1 MSLHE
6 YPKKPGISRF
16 VAPWDTSGWY
26 FMAEHFAP
34 GCRIYS
40 NADITVTE
48 CPEILMG
55 CDYIVTYDSATDGFD
70 DKQEVDFFIEQ
81 TGEVYAALDADAPAD
96 FPTGFARTDLVVR
109 TDAGDTYRLFMRP
122 YARGAHVHLDAFSSP
137 GRHFFVAFR
146 PTETETK
153 KPLPEAK
160 RFSVAERHETRETCW
175 FVHDCFARANL
186 SGYDCR
192 GDVRVCAE
200 ADNPKRHYLRL
211 QSGAGISCAC
221 ETSGQDEL
229 SMALDVPAGTAALNF
244 AGVTVQLGSAQA
256 SINGQNVPD
265 IADKGYGV
273 KEGIPQ
279 LILAGASVDDVYVIV
294 LFSTFVGMMQGEGAS
309 ILKFV
314 NIPISI
320 FLGIAIGL
328 LIGVLLAYFFK
339 KMHIRDTSKV
349 LIILSISFLLVVM
362 EDKLLTPITFS
373 ALIAIMFI
381 GIGLQKKRETV
392 AKRLS
397 VKYGK
402 LWVAAEVFLF
412 VLVGA
417 TVNIG
422 YLGKVGVKA
431 LIVII
436 GALVF
441 RMFGV
446 FVCLLGTSLKR
457 KERLFTML
465 AYTPK
470 ATVQAAIGGIPL
482 ALGFTCGDLVL
493 TVAVLAI
500 VLTAPLGA
508 FAIDLSYKKL
518 LNR

>member
-1 MSLHE
+1 MLLSISLILILGMFMGWICQKIKLPSLLGMLITGIVLGP
-6 YPKKPGISRF
+6 YVLNLLDDSILGIS
-16 VAPWDTSGWY
+16 
-26 FMAEHFAP
+26 AELRKIAL
-34 GCRIYS
+34 I
-40 NADITVTE
+40 I
-48 CPEILMG
+48 IL
-55 CDYIVTYDSATDGFD
+55 T
-70 DKQEVDFFIEQ
+70 
-81 TGEVYAALDADAPAD
+81 
-96 FPTGFARTDLVVR
+96 R
-109 TDAGDTYRLFMRP
+109 AGL
-122 YARGAHVHLDAFSSP
+122 GL
-137 GRHFFVAFR
+137 
-146 PTETETK
+146 
-153 KPLPEAK
+153 
-160 RFSVAERHETRETCW
+160 
-175 FVHDCFARANL
+175 NL
-186 SGYDCR
+186 SGLKKIGRPAVLMCF
-192 GDVRVCAE
+192 
-200 ADNPKRHYLRL
+200 
-211 QSGAGISCAC
+211 
-221 ETSGQDEL
+221 
-229 SMALDVPAGTAALNF
+229 VPASFELIGMILLAPKLMGLTVLEAAIMGAVL
-244 AGVTVQLGSAQA
+244 AAVSPAVV
-256 SINGQNVPD
+256 VPRMVKLMD
-265 IADKGYGV
+265 EGYGV
-273 KEGIPQ
+273 NEGIPQ

-362 EDKLLTPITFS
+362 EDKLSTPITFS

-422 YLGKVGVKA
+422 YIGKVGVKA

>member
-1 MSLHE
+1 MLLSISLILILGMFMGWICQKLKL
-6 YPKKPGISRF
+6 PSLLGMLITGIVLGPFGFNLLDNSILGISAELRKIALIIILTRAGLGLDLSGLKKIGRPAVLMCF
-16 VAPWDTSGWY
+16 VPASFELIGMILLAPK
-26 FMAEHFAP
+26 
-34 GCRIYS
+34 
-40 NADITVTE
+40 
-48 CPEILMG
+48 LMG
-55 CDYIVTYDSATDGFD
+55 LTVL
-70 DKQEVDFFIEQ
+70 E
-81 TGEVYAALDADAPAD
+81 AAIMGAVLAAVSPA
-96 FPTGFARTDLVVR
+96 VVVPR
-109 TDAGDTYRLFMRP
+109 MVKLM
-122 YARGAHVHLDAFSSP
+122 
-137 GRHFFVAFR
+137 
-146 PTETETK
+146 
-153 KPLPEAK
+153 
-160 RFSVAERHETRETCW
+160 
-175 FVHDCFARANL
+175 
-186 SGYDCR
+186 
-192 GDVRVCAE
+192 
-200 ADNPKRHYLRL
+200 
-211 QSGAGISCAC
+211 
-221 ETSGQDEL
+221 DE
-229 SMALDVPAGTAALNF
+229 
-244 AGVTVQLGSAQA
+244 
-256 SINGQNVPD
+256 
-265 IADKGYGV
+265 GYGV
-273 KEGIPQ
+273 NEGIPQ

-362 EDKLLTPITFS
+362 EDKLSTPITFS

>member
-1 MSLHE
+1 MTSAINVRQRCRLFVIEEEFMLLSISLILILGMFMGWICRKMKLPALLGMLITGIILGP
-6 YPKKPGISRF
+6 YGLNLLDGSILGISAELRKIALIIILTRAGLGLDLSGLKKIGRPAVLMCF
-16 VAPWDTSGWY
+16 VPASFELLGMTLLAPK
-26 FMAEHFAP
+26 
-34 GCRIYS
+34 
-40 NADITVTE
+40 
-48 CPEILMG
+48 LMG
-55 CDYIVTYDSATDGFD
+55 ASVLESAVMGA
-70 DKQEVDFFIEQ
+70 VL
-81 TGEVYAALDADAPAD
+81 AAVSPA
-96 FPTGFARTDLVVR
+96 VVVPR
-109 TDAGDTYRLFMRP
+109 MVKLM
-122 YARGAHVHLDAFSSP
+122 
-137 GRHFFVAFR
+137 
-146 PTETETK
+146 
-153 KPLPEAK
+153 
-160 RFSVAERHETRETCW
+160 
-175 FVHDCFARANL
+175 
-186 SGYDCR
+186 
-192 GDVRVCAE
+192 
-200 ADNPKRHYLRL
+200 
-211 QSGAGISCAC
+211 
-221 ETSGQDEL
+221 DE
-229 SMALDVPAGTAALNF
+229 
-244 AGVTVQLGSAQA
+244 
-256 SINGQNVPD
+256 
-265 IADKGYGV
+265 GYGV